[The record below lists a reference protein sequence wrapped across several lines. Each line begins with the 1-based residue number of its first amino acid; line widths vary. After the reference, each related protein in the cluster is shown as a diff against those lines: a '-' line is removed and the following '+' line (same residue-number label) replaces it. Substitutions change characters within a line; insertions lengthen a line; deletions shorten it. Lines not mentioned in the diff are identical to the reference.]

1 MGIAWGM
8 KELAQGIV
16 SSHEE
21 RTKRIE
27 EIRKET
33 QQTRQEAKDL
43 VSDLQASRKEMVTQ
57 LRKDLAQDKAE
68 RKTEVSGLIKDFQ
81 SSRREMSS
89 ELKKQ
94 LCQGVENRKSEVK
107 QMLTD
112 AQGLIKDFQSARN
125 EMSSELK
132 KQLHRGVESRKSEV
146 KQMLGDFGK
155 AQAEVRADL
164 KEAHDAWQELIS
176 KKKAVVKVL
185 PKVKKVEEERVEA
198 PAVEKEVPDWE
209 KKLLTAIR
217 ENPNGITLAEVA
229 ESLGVAPVVLGRASK
244 SLLERGEIRKEEK
257 LYFPVT
263 EEES

>member
-1 MGIAWGM
+1 MRIASGM

-21 RTKRIE
+21 RTKRIG

-33 QQTRQEAKDL
+33 QQARQDAKDL
-43 VSDLQASRKEMVTQ
+43 IKDLQASRKEMAAQ
-57 LRKDLAQDKAE
+57 LRKDLAQDKAQ
-68 RKTEVSGLIKDFQ
+68 RQSEVKQMLTDAQGLIKDFQ

-94 LCQGVENRKSEVK
+94 LRQGVEN
-107 QMLTD
+107 
-112 AQGLIKDFQSARN
+112 
-125 EMSSELK
+125 
-132 KQLHRGVESRKSEV
+132 RKSEV

-176 KKKAVVKVL
+176 KKKAVVKAP

-229 ESLGVAPVVLGRASK
+229 ESLSVAPVVLGRASR

>member
-43 VSDLQASRKEMVTQ
+43 VSDLQASREEMVTQ

-94 LCQGVENRKSEVK
+94 LRQGVEN
-107 QMLTD
+107 
-112 AQGLIKDFQSARN
+112 
-125 EMSSELK
+125 
-132 KQLHRGVESRKSEV
+132 RKSEV

-164 KEAHDAWQELIS
+164 KEAHDAWQQLVS
-176 KKKAVVKVL
+176 KKEAVVKPP
-185 PKVKKVEEERVEA
+185 PKVKKVEEEKVAA
-198 PAVEKEVPDWE
+198 PAAEEKEVPDWE
-209 KKLLTAIR
+209 KKLLTAVN
-217 ENPNGITLAEVA
+217 EHPDGIILAEVA
-229 ESLGVAPVVLGRASK
+229 ESLGIAPVVLGRAAR
-244 SLLERGEIRKEEK
+244 SLIDKGKIRKEEK
-257 LYFPVT
+257 LYFPV
-263 EEES
+263 ESE